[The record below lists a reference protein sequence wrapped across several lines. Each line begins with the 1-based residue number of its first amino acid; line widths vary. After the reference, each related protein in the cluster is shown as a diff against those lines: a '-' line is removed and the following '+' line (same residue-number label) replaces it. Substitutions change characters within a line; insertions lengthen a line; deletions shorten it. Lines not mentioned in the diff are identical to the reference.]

1 MVSAR
6 LPVVKVCPMTSLATL
21 HHGNAHSFLISC
33 LESPSEE
40 AAPFKALFVANS
52 AAIVCSSQH
61 VCATHAMTS
70 CSSPHVCA
78 THAMTSLIGQITVLS
93 KTINT
98 TTVPLAVEL
107 EEVNPH
113 LRGGRVENHLGTSPP
128 PPPPPVHLTEIR
140 TSISPSSAVE
150 LNTTSALANYAT
162 EAAIELNTTSAL
174 ANYATECGERAEGE
188 KGQTDKCEDLVP
200 DTNLRPV
207 RGWLVFIT
215 GRYEPPRSSGENTTQ
230 PIRDPLVDPSRDR
243 LALALPSLSRGI
255 FYFVVCWWVCR
266 FFSLGTGSLPLA
278 DCRWSRQRSA
288 VARSSQPSYR
298 GCMDHL
304 LADNTTPSLVAPTDC
319 SDGRPSDTEELLG
332 RQHDCSASDKE
343 RNHKANVRSAASG
356 QRRQLNFEVSTSA
369 KNKTNG
375 GLMSWERG
383 GDKPCLA
390 QSEADEYNPLAIRS
404 CDVSFRSTVVSK
416 LGVCEIVCEHATSLR
431 PSALSSASLKPIL
444 WNGGRD
450 SERRGVDSQPT
461 KVSFRTNNNRWISE
475 TVDGTSYRTGV
486 LIKRGR
492 QVQLHS
498 CVSPRDLD
506 LTCPQGRRHVFVGAP
521 LLQSFLPPLIPSVS
535 LLYLPSAVVML
546 REIPPTK
553 EKKRKVW
560 DKEAMTEA
568 VTAVRENKMGY
579 LRAPRMYGVPK
590 GTIER
595 YAKDSR
601 SIGELLN
608 VKLGKKPVLPQV
620 LEEKLVQ
627 YCVQMDERFFGLR
640 RSDIKRLAFQLAI
653 QNGLSHPFCL
663 GKEAAGKKW
672 LCSFLGSAAVVTT
685 SPYKNTLMEKE
696 AKKAENQKKK
706 LDKTG
711 MKITGPN
718 SKPATSAVSTSKTK
732 TVSVF
737 SSKASTSKKKAKII
751 LMIPK
756 KWMNVMLSAYCAVV
770 CFQRT
775 MVGKNGENVHSVFS
789 GVMRNAEFECD
800 VSVEGGVDPGG
811 QERQEFSFT
820 LYDFDGHGKI
830 TKDDIAGLVT
840 TIYETVGS
848 SIKVPHYG
856 SKTIKVKLTVS
867 PDQRKKD
874 QGEDTPIETAPQ
886 NNGGDK
892 GNLSQPAPPTHK
904 VKFKRDLNVTIRESR
919 SPRRPPHRRRRCGV
933 GLPAENNSYSSS
945 WGSENNED
953 GTADVSEDDADEALV
968 EEEVRE
974 LGSHHSTP
982 KTNKESSSGRHPRG
996 YQQHSS
1002 AGHRHPHCTGGESQ
1016 APSQPVLLRHRNKKP
1031 QSSSLQREELLQIIQ
1046 ANMEKNNLSFQTS
1059 RKPCVDRVEP
1069 RQTRSR
1075 HKLHYLSTGDCPDS
1089 RYLDLAGVDTH
1100 SPDCRYD
1107 KFLGAV
1113 VCTSNKHASIGYHH
1127 QPCRSRGH
1135 HRSRSHD
1142 LSGAFRYHLLDSNH
1156 HHSYV
1161 DPLAHQPTRLYVH
1174 HARSKSHEAEF
1185 GYEHR
1190 HDRKF
1195 PSIVVGHSSSP
1206 HHLKHRNREQDQ
1218 ARAMAQV
1225 VRWLE
1230 QEFSSTLNTTAKLN
1244 AKNISGSAKSPPT
1257 SPTKAPSQPQ
1267 SPGAPKSEET
1277 PTSPTLSSAERH
1289 EHHHVHEHV
1298 HHHYHHYQE
1307 TPVLV

>member
-1 MVSAR
+1 M
-6 LPVVKVCPMTSLATL
+6 
-21 HHGNAHSFLISC
+21 F
-33 LESPSEE
+33 
-40 AAPFKALFVANS
+40 
-52 AAIVCSSQH
+52 
-61 VCATHAMTS
+61 
-70 CSSPHVCA
+70 
-78 THAMTSLIGQITVLS
+78 
-93 KTINT
+93 
-98 TTVPLAVEL
+98 
-107 EEVNPH
+107 
-113 LRGGRVENHLGTSPP
+113 
-128 PPPPPVHLTEIR
+128 
-140 TSISPSSAVE
+140 
-150 LNTTSALANYAT
+150 
-162 EAAIELNTTSAL
+162 
-174 ANYATECGERAEGE
+174 
-188 KGQTDKCEDLVP
+188 
-200 DTNLRPV
+200 
-207 RGWLVFIT
+207 
-215 GRYEPPRSSGENTTQ
+215 
-230 PIRDPLVDPSRDR
+230 
-243 LALALPSLSRGI
+243 
-255 FYFVVCWWVCR
+255 
-266 FFSLGTGSLPLA
+266 
-278 DCRWSRQRSA
+278 
-288 VARSSQPSYR
+288 
-298 GCMDHL
+298 
-304 LADNTTPSLVAPTDC
+304 
-319 SDGRPSDTEELLG
+319 
-332 RQHDCSASDKE
+332 
-343 RNHKANVRSAASG
+343 
-356 QRRQLNFEVSTSA
+356 
-369 KNKTNG
+369 
-375 GLMSWERG
+375 
-383 GDKPCLA
+383 
-390 QSEADEYNPLAIRS
+390 
-404 CDVSFRSTVVSK
+404 
-416 LGVCEIVCEHATSLR
+416 
-431 PSALSSASLKPIL
+431 
-444 WNGGRD
+444 
-450 SERRGVDSQPT
+450 
-461 KVSFRTNNNRWISE
+461 
-475 TVDGTSYRTGV
+475 
-486 LIKRGR
+486 
-492 QVQLHS
+492 
-498 CVSPRDLD
+498 
-506 LTCPQGRRHVFVGAP
+506 
-521 LLQSFLPPLIPSVS
+521 
-535 LLYLPSAVVML
+535 
-546 REIPPTK
+546 
-553 EKKRKVW
+553 
-560 DKEAMTEA
+560 
-568 VTAVRENKMGY
+568 
-579 LRAPRMYGVPK
+579 
-590 GTIER
+590 
-595 YAKDSR
+595 
-601 SIGELLN
+601 
-608 VKLGKKPVLPQV
+608 
-620 LEEKLVQ
+620 
-627 YCVQMDERFFGLR
+627 
-640 RSDIKRLAFQLAI
+640 
-653 QNGLSHPFCL
+653 
-663 GKEAAGKKW
+663 
-672 LCSFLGSAAVVTT
+672 LCS
-685 SPYKNTLMEKE
+685 
-696 AKKAENQKKK
+696 Q
-706 LDKTG
+706 
-711 MKITGPN
+711 
-718 SKPATSAVSTSKTK
+718 
-732 TVSVF
+732 
-737 SSKASTSKKKAKII
+737 
-751 LMIPK
+751 
-756 KWMNVMLSAYCAVV
+756 
-770 CFQRT
+770 
-775 MVGKNGENVHSVFS
+775 
-789 GVMRNAEFECD
+789 
-800 VSVEGGVDPGG
+800 
-811 QERQEFSFT
+811 
-820 LYDFDGHGKI
+820 
-830 TKDDIAGLVT
+830 DIAGLVT

-874 QGEDTPIETAPQ
+874 QGEDAPIETAPQ

-892 GNLSQPAPPTHK
+892 GNLSQPAPPTHR

-953 GTADVSEDDADEALV
+953 GTADVSEDDADEAPV

-982 KTNKESSSGRHPRG
+982 KTNRESSSGRHPRG

-1016 APSQPVLLRHRNKKP
+1016 APSQPVPLRHRNKKP

-1059 RKPCVDRVEP
+1059 RKPCADRVEP